1 MSNTFFSADLHLGHR
16 LVSDLRGFATVEEHD
31 RVVMD
36 NLAAALGPSD
46 TLWLLGDISAGGSGG
61 QRHALALIDEVL
73 VRQGRTVHLIA
84 GNHDG
89 VHPLHRNAL
98 KWDAE
103 YRKVFT
109 SVQPFARRRIAG
121 HNVWLSH
128 FPWKGGGDH
137 TDLDRYETVR
147 LGDDGTSWLLHG
159 HTHSPQPVD
168 RARRQLHIGLDAWG
182 LSPVP
187 LDAVADLIE
196 AAPTESATHA

>member
-1 MSNTFFSADLHLGHR
+1 MSTVFFTADLHLGHR
-16 LVSDLRGFATVEEHD
+16 LVSDLRGFDTVEEHD
-31 RVVMD
+31 RAVMG
-36 NLAAALGPSD
+36 NLMAAVGAGD
-46 TLWLLGDISAGGSGG
+46 TLWVLGDLSAGGSAG
-61 QRHALALIDEVL
+61 QRYALELLARFSAEHRI
-73 VRQGRTVHLIA
+73 QMHLIA

-89 VHPLHRNAL
+89 VHPMHRNAHT
-98 KWDAE
+98 WDQT
-103 YRKVFT
+103 YRHVFDR
-109 SVQPFARRRIAG
+109 VQPFARRRIAG
-121 HNVWLSH
+121 KSVWLSH

-159 HTHSPQPVD
+159 HTHSPEPVD

-187 LDAVADLIE
+187 LEAVAALIE